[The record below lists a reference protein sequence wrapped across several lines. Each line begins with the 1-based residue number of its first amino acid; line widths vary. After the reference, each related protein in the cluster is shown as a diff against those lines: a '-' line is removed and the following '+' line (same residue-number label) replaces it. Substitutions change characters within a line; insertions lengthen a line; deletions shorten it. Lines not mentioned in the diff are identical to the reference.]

1 MDPARLDPDQR
12 SQDLD
17 RSGREVFDVVVIG
30 GGVVGAGTAL
40 DAATRG
46 LSVALVE
53 QRDWASGTSSRSSK
67 LIHGGLRYLE
77 QLDFRLV
84 REALREQ
91 TLMLERLC
99 PHLVRPVP
107 FLYPLTHR
115 VWERAYIGAGTLLYD
130 TLGGRR
136 ALPRHRHLSRRGML
150 RRFPGLRGDGMVG
163 GIQYWDAQVDDARH
177 TLALVR
183 TARRYGAV
191 TLSSVRAQGFR
202 QSGARISGVEAL
214 CLETGRTLEIQGRQI
229 VNATGVWT
237 DEVQKHAGH
246 GRVHVR
252 ASKGIHL
259 VVPRDRIHGD
269 AGLILRTEKSV
280 LFVIPWDDHWIVG
293 TTDTDW
299 DLDLAHPAASQ
310 SDIDYLLERANA
322 VLAQP
327 LRHEDIEGVY
337 AGLRPLLQGEDD
349 TTSQLSREHA
359 VSQSVSGLI
368 TVAGGKYT
376 TYRVMAKDV
385 IDMAVRGLEQGL
397 GQGQERR
404 QERARGAAPQIPAQE
419 GEPPWPASCTA
430 ETPLIGAE
438 GFQASWNRRAILA
451 ERAGLPL
458 SRMERLLRR
467 YGSRV
472 DELIALID
480 RDPELA
486 EPLEGAS
493 GHLAAEIHYAASYEG
508 ALHLDDVLTRR
519 TRISIETFDRGVV
532 AARPTARILAAIL
545 GWDEPTIAREI
556 EHYDARVRAERES
569 QTQPDDHTADAA
581 RLGAPDVRLGPQ
593 IRDREA
599 PGPQAVARRPLA
611 ESQG

>member
-1 MDPARLDPDQR
+1 
-12 SQDLD
+12 
-17 RSGREVFDVVVIG
+17 
-30 GGVVGAGTAL
+30 
-40 DAATRG
+40 
-46 LSVALVE
+46 
-53 QRDWASGTSSRSSK
+53 
-67 LIHGGLRYLE
+67 
-77 QLDFRLV
+77 
-84 REALREQ
+84 
-91 TLMLERLC
+91 
-99 PHLVRPVP
+99 
-107 FLYPLTHR
+107 
-115 VWERAYIGAGTLLYD
+115 
-130 TLGGRR
+130 
-136 ALPRHRHLSRRGML
+136 
-150 RRFPGLRGDGMVG
+150 
-163 GIQYWDAQVDDARH
+163 
-177 TLALVR
+177 
-183 TARRYGAV
+183 
-191 TLSSVRAQGFR
+191 
-202 QSGARISGVEAL
+202 
-214 CLETGRTLEIQGRQI
+214 
-229 VNATGVWT
+229 
-237 DEVQKHAGH
+237 
-246 GRVHVR
+246 VR

-280 LFVIPWDDHWIVG
+280 LFVIPWDDHWIIG

-299 DLDLAHPAASQ
+299 NLDLAHPAASR

-385 IDMAVRGLEQGL
+385 IDVAVRGLEQGR
-397 GQGQERR
+397 GQGQER
-404 QERARGAAPQIPAQE
+404 ARGHEQSPAQQGPAQE
-419 GEPPWPASCTA
+419 LEPSLPACCTA

-451 ERAGLPL
+451 EHAGLPIG
-458 SRMERLLRR
+458 RMEHLLRR

-472 DELIALID
+472 DELIELIQ
-480 RDPELA
+480 RSPELA
-486 EPLEGAS
+486 EPLEGAP
-493 GHLAAEIHYAASYEG
+493 GYLRAEIHYAASHEG

-532 AARPTARILAAIL
+532 AARPTARILGAIL
-545 GWDEPTIAREI
+545 GWDERTIAREI

-599 PGPQAVARRPLA
+599 PALQAVASRPLA
-611 ESQG
+611 ESQS

>member
-1 MDPARLDPDQR
+1 MDPARLDPTQR
-12 SQDLD
+12 ASDLE
-17 RSGREVFDVVVIG
+17 RVQTQTFDLVVIG

-46 LSVALVE
+46 LSVALIE
-53 QRDWASGTSSRSSK
+53 QRDWAAGTSSRSSK

-77 QLDFRLV
+77 QLDFGLV
-84 REALREQ
+84 REALAEQ

-107 FLYPLTHR
+107 FLYPLTHH
-115 VWERAYIGAGTLLYD
+115 VWERAYIGSGTLLYD
-130 TLGGRR
+130 VLAGRR
-136 ALPRHRHLSRRGML
+136 ALPRHRHLTRRGVL
-150 RRFPGLRGDGMVG
+150 TRFPGLRGDRMVG

-177 TLALVR
+177 TLTIVR
-183 TARRYGAV
+183 SARVHGAA
-191 TLSSVRAQGFR
+191 TLSSVRAEDFMM
-202 QSGARISGVEAL
+202 SGARVSGVRAR
-214 CLETGRTLEIQGRQI
+214 CLETGQQLEIDARQV

-237 DEVQKHAGH
+237 DSVQAHAGR

-280 LFVIPWDDHWIVG
+280 LFVIPWDSHWIIG

-299 DLDLAHPAASQ
+299 NLDLAHPAASR
-310 SDIDYLLERANA
+310 SDIDYLLQRVNA

-337 AGLRPLLQGEDD
+337 AGLRPLLQGESDA
-349 TTSQLSREHA
+349 TSQLSREHA

-385 IDMAVRGLEQGL
+385 VDVAARGLEQKVPESCTESIPL
-397 GQGQERR
+397 V
-404 QERARGAAPQIPAQE
+404 GAA
-419 GEPPWPASCTA
+419 
-430 ETPLIGAE
+430 
-438 GFQASWNRRAILA
+438 GFRAHWNRREALA
-451 ERAGLPL
+451 EESGLHVNVI
-458 SRMERLLRR
+458 EHLLHR
-467 YGSRV
+467 YGARTHELL
-472 DELIALID
+472 ELIRENPPLG
-480 RDPELA
+480 
-486 EPLEGAS
+486 EPLEGAPTY
-493 GHLAAEIHYAASYEG
+493 LAAEIHYAVSHEG

-532 AARPTARILAAIL
+532 AARPTARWMAAIL
-545 GWDEPTIAREI
+545 GWDEATLAGEI
-556 EHYDARVRAERES
+556 EHYEARVRAERES
-569 QTQPDDHTADAA
+569 QTQPDDRTADAA
-581 RLGAPDVRLGPQ
+581 RMGAPDVRLQGASADRAPVVSLEDRRS
-593 IRDREA
+593 RD
-599 PGPQAVARRPLA
+599 
-611 ESQG
+611 